1 MYFYEL
7 LNTWLDE
14 RPLKSSQTFFYLG
27 RPTIQSCAPGTEF
40 NAKSNVCDFPS
51 KANCKKQRRVLNK
64 NHKSS
69 NSNVGDIIEGKL
81 GFYVQ
86 PRQANTNK
94 AVVYP
99 SPPSG
104 QRVRLRGG
112 KHPYSGYLELWHSGE
127 WGFVCD
133 DDWSRQEA
141 DIVCK
146 QLGFNRGVAS
156 TTQVSKIYF
165 LPSSISANIFS
176 ALL

>member
-1 MYFYEL
+1 M
-7 LNTWLDE
+7 
-14 RPLKSSQTFFYLG
+14 
-27 RPTIQSCAPGTEF
+27 
-40 NAKSNVCDFPS
+40 
-51 KANCKKQRRVLNK
+51 
-64 NHKSS
+64 
-69 NSNVGDIIEGKL
+69 GDIIEGKL

-156 TTQVSKIYF
+156 TTQVSKKYF
-165 LPSSISANIFS
+165 LPSFNKHVEIFLFS
-176 ALL
+176 AQF